1 MRLICVFR
9 LMGAAQ
15 NDATEDN
22 APLNAEQKNTQTRTN
37 GRTDGQTETDTETG
51 MLSEIH
57 LWSVVQQKRSILQ
70 HRISH
75 PVSQ

>member
-1 MRLICVFR
+1 
-9 LMGAAQ
+9 MGAAQ